1 MKAQT
6 PTHFQCMYRWN
17 PQLVATGEFRIIDKL
32 KLYSTNQ
39 WTWKSKEWA
48 HHAGLT
54 LHIKHKIA
62 ENIPAASGS
71 VKGALVETSACLINT
86 ECSDQI
92 SSEDISLPESESE
105 DGKHKQIRRSF
116 SCRTYFI
123 SISLWFKT
131 NFLKTAGRFGKWVP
145 TVMFPFGI

>member
-6 PTHFQCMYRWN
+6 VTHFKCMYQWN
-17 PQLVATGEFRIIDKL
+17 PQLVATGEVRIIDKL
-32 KLYSTNQ
+32 KHYSTNQ

-54 LHIKHKIA
+54 LHIKYKSA
-62 ENIPAASGS
+62 ENIPAALGS

-92 SSEDISLPESESE
+92 SSEDISLPESESQ

-116 SCRTYFI
+116 SCSHRTYFVF
-123 SISLWFKT
+123 ISLWFKT
-131 NFLKTAGRFGKWVP
+131 SFLKTAGRSVP
-145 TVMFPFGI
+145 TVMFPIGM